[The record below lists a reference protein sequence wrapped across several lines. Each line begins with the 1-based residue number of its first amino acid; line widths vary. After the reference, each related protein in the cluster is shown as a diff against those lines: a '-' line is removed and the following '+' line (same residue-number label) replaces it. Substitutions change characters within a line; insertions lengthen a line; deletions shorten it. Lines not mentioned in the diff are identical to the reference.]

1 MSKGKRQWTGG
12 EAFRS
17 SGDRREQFILPGLI
31 VQNFAAS
38 LTKESPACH
47 WFPSDDSGV
56 LGEKPIFSSVKKANL
71 FFSEKPA
78 FHSKPGFQ

>member
-1 MSKGKRQWTGG
+1 MGG

-17 SGDRREQFILPGLI
+17 PGDRTEQFIFPSLL
-31 VQNFAAS
+31 VEDFAAS

-56 LGEKPIFSSVKKANL
+56 LWEKPIFSLVEKGNL
-71 FFSEKPA
+71 FFSEKAA
-78 FHSKPGFQ
+78 FQSKPGFQWKMVGN